1 MAAIQ
6 SLVNQKTASS
16 WGLPT
21 PTYYKLAGV
30 EYGSAGNSTCNSS
43 NGNAAGSGCTFYDVT
58 AGDMDVNCTGKVNC
72 YLPSGTNGVLS
83 TSTTS
88 YTPAYKT
95 AVGWDFA
102 TGIGTLNAYNLVT
115 NWNTVTH

>member
-1 MAAIQ
+1 
-6 SLVNQKTASS
+6 
-16 WGLPT
+16 
-21 PTYYKLAGV
+21 
-30 EYGSAGNSTCNSS
+30 
-43 NGNAAGSGCTFYDVT
+43 
-58 AGDMDVNCTGKVNC
+58 MDVNCTGKVNC